1 MDERAGGKRMLN
13 SVFASV
19 FMVVWIIYAG
29 VNLKK
34 DADARK
40 TVWVAVDVAV
50 MCLWTAIL
58 ISYNWG

>member
-1 MDERAGGKRMLN
+1 MLN

>member
-1 MDERAGGKRMLN
+1 MLN

-29 VNLKK
+29 ANLKK

-40 TVWVAVDVAV
+40 TVWVAVDVTV